1 MCVLGI
7 AVFVLLAPMTLV
19 LRRPAPALRATRHA
33 TSGPT
38 AGAPVLGLKP
48 AQVLGLLS
56 AAGFCCCVSMSMP
69 LAHLVAFCG
78 DIGYGAAQGANM
90 LAVLLAC
97 AFVSRQFWGLVADRL
112 GGLSALVLG
121 SACQAIGLLLF
132 SLVDSLGG
140 LFVVAAAFGFGFS
153 GLIPNYLTTVRELF
167 AASEASWRM
176 PTLQLFTLGG
186 MAAGTWL
193 AGWIFDITADYR
205 YAFAIGVAFNLVN
218 LTILG
223 ALAVRRLWL
232 RQTQFNLALARR

>member
-1 MCVLGI
+1 M
-7 AVFVLLAPMTLV
+7 
-19 LRRPAPALRATRHA
+19 
-33 TSGPT
+33 
-38 AGAPVLGLKP
+38 
-48 AQVLGLLS
+48 
-56 AAGFCCCVSMSMP
+56 
-69 LAHLVAFCG
+69 
-78 DIGYGAAQGANM
+78 
-90 LAVLLAC
+90 
-97 AFVSRQFWGLVADRL
+97 
-112 GGLSALVLG
+112 LG

-205 YAFAIGVAFNLVN
+205 YAFAIGVGS
-218 LTILG
+218 ILSIWRSSVPWRYG
-223 ALAVRRLWL
+223 ASGCGKLNSTPHWRADNPRFDGCSERTL
-232 RQTQFNLALARR
+232 LALPPSV